1 MNDIEIGEYVRINQ
15 GKFLGIGKVIRK
27 VGNTIYIKM
36 NISLPIS
43 FPEDE
48 IKKYRHSK
56 NIIDLIEIGDY
67 VNGYEVLDLTG
78 INGIENKAF
87 TIFNDEQT
95 DFIKVW
101 KEQDIRSILTKEQF
115 NKAEFIVSE

>member
-67 VNGYEVLDLTG
+67 VNGYEVLDITG

-101 KEQDIRSILTKEQF
+101 KEQDIRSILTKEKF
-115 NKAEFIVSE
+115 KEGEYVVNE